1 MADSEQLEE
10 KLKKLIVRLQN
21 VEQGKQ
27 LNALLQIL
35 EDLIHLTTVQNASTL
50 FENKNVHMP
59 LLVVLESFADV
70 SSIQQTGWSL
80 FCKLVQLCPDTI
92 NKLAVPQDVGKDWDV
107 LGVHQF

>member
-35 EDLIHLTTVQNASTL
+35 EDLIHLTTVQN
-50 FENKNVHMP
+50 
-59 LLVVLESFADV
+59 
-70 SSIQQTGWSL
+70 
-80 FCKLVQLCPDTI
+80 
-92 NKLAVPQDVGKDWDV
+92 GKC
-107 LGVHQF
+107 